1 MRSYSIFVLFLSFL
15 GILTACKSK
24 APVEKSRN
32 QAMVS
37 SPRVIIYQTND
48 DYFMHVPVELSED
61 KKSLV
66 SYPAPGDVFYKG
78 DLAYPVRLE
87 GNFLLDRRGIGP
99 QTAFLKWTYYEY
111 SRLSKTPSQEE
122 ILKMMLDKSPIKVMY
137 DCGRQSSFKNLEQ
150 ELNTKILSGDFS
162 GFKQLK

>member
-1 MRSYSIFVLFLSFL
+1 MRSYSILVLFLSFL

-24 APVEKSRN
+24 DPVEKSRN
-32 QAMVS
+32 QPMVS

-87 GNFLLDRRGIGP
+87 DNFLLDRRGIGLC
-99 QTAFLKWTYYEY
+99 TAFLKWTYYEY
-111 SRLSKTPSQEE
+111 SRLPKTPSHEE
-122 ILKMMLDKSPIKVMY
+122 IFKMMLDKDPIKAMY
-137 DCGRQSSFKNLEQ
+137 DCGRQSSYQ
-150 ELNTKILSGDFS
+150 ELEKELNAKILAGDFS
-162 GFKQLK
+162 GFKKLK